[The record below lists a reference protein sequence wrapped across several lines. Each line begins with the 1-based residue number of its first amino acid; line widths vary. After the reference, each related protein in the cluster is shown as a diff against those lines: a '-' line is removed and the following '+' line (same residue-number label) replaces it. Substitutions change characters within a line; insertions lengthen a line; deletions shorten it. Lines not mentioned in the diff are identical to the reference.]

1 MRHPRAANGCV
12 QGEEGTGRAGRVGRA
27 PGSWRP
33 KTICPIDKFTSN
45 EQAKSSSYEFF
56 IPGSHSGPFGSSQPA
71 NLEGGACRAGGT
83 RIEEDTDFFSLFF
96 KPEKEINKGLA
107 RAGAPEG
114 LGESSCAFSVF
125 WFQSLSLRPS
135 HSLSGSISFFIYGA
149 HRGEWKFSSLAIH
162 ASLRCYE

>member
-1 MRHPRAANGCV
+1 MAVSKGRREPGEPGGWGEPPAVGDQKQFAQSTSSRLMNKQSPAVMNFSFQAPTRVHLAAAS
-12 QGEEGTGRAGRVGRA
+12 QQI
-27 PGSWRP
+27 WR
-33 KTICPIDKFTSN
+33 
-45 EQAKSSSYEFF
+45 
-56 IPGSHSGPFGSSQPA
+56 
-71 NLEGGACRAGGT
+71 GACRAGGT